1 MVARWRGQPAPGI
14 EDLVVVATPAGFER
28 RDQADFSTLD
38 CEKQEIFL
46 VLNEPAVIFL
56 DLADDA
62 LLQGPEKQQASTVV
76 AQSQESAPGLQA
88 REWAAWAT
96 SAYRPVRTEL
106 SWNIGAVWH
115 GPSGGAE
122 RRS

>member
-62 LLQGPEKQQASTVV
+62 LLQGPGRASKH
-76 AQSQESAPGLQA
+76 
-88 REWAAWAT
+88 R
-96 SAYRPVRTEL
+96 R
-106 SWNIGAVWH
+106 GAVPGVRAWPP
-115 GPSGGAE
+115 GP
-122 RRS
+122 